1 MTKREISSIPSLE
14 ESYTR
19 GLIFDPLGYI
29 SKLKVLDSHVGE
41 QLTSLL
47 RDSMSSFTKVVLLT
61 ENLQDLAISMIPIL
75 TCLS

>member
-41 QLTSLL
+41 HLTS
-47 RDSMSSFTKVVLLT
+47 
-61 ENLQDLAISMIPIL
+61 
-75 TCLS
+75 